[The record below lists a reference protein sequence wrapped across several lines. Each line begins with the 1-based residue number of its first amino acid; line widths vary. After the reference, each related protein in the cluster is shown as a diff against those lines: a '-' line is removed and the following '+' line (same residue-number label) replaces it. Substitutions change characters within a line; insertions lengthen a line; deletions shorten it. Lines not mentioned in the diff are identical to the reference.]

1 MKAKFNL
8 SSSAK
13 KPGDSVILI
22 KDKYVKHSYLYV
34 DPKCE
39 FQEKNSGFTRENIGV
54 VLDVHLDENGT
65 SRSKIMVNNGNMGW
79 IPSEYLEVVKNPTGG

>member
-1 MKAKFNL
+1 MKAKFTL

-34 DPKCE
+34 DPNCE
-39 FQEKNSGFTRENIGV
+39 FWEKNSGFTCENIGV
-54 VLDVHLDENGT
+54 VLDVHLGKNGT
-65 SRSKIMVNNGNMGW
+65 SHSKIMVNNGNMGW
-79 IPSEYLEVVKNPTGG
+79 IPSEYLEVVKNSVEG

>member
-1 MKAKFNL
+1 MKAKFTL

-13 KPGDSVILI
+13 KPGDFVILI
-22 KDKYVKHSYLYV
+22 KDKYLKHSYLYV
-34 DPKCE
+34 DPNCE
-39 FQEKNSGFTRENIGV
+39 FWEKNSGFTCENIGV

-79 IPSEYLEVVKNPTGG
+79 ISSEYLEVVKNSTGG

>member
-1 MKAKFNL
+1 MKAKFTL

-13 KPGDSVILI
+13 KPGDAVILI
-22 KDKYVKHSYLYV
+22 KDKYGILKHSYLYV

-39 FQEKNSGFTRENIGV
+39 FREKNSGFTHENIGV

-65 SRSKIMVNNGNMGW
+65 SRSKIMVNNGNTGW
-79 IPSEYLEVVKNPTGG
+79 IPSEYLEVV